1 MKPALITSESRDSRR
16 RRVPWFERY
25 VNILGPVVMIVALCL
40 VMAFVEPGFY
50 RVSNLMII
58 LQDAS
63 IYMVLAMGM
72 TLVITGRGI
81 DLSIGAIAALSA
93 VVMALLIKDL
103 GLNVF
108 AGMLVAVLVGVAC
121 GAANGFVITRVNVP
135 DLIATLSMDLVYRG
149 IALVLAA
156 GIVLSR
162 LPEPIPFL
170 GRGRIFD
177 VFPFP
182 ALIGIGTIGVG
193 LILYRFSSL
202 GRYAIA
208 IGGNTESAVLA
219 GIDVAR
225 HKLYQYMLM
234 GGLAG
239 FAGIMLTGRLNAIQA
254 TSGQG
259 LTLHTIAAVVV
270 GGTSLFGGRGSM
282 VGSLVGVLG
291 AVDGRQRSGQPEV
304 GFLLAAGCGRHHY
317 HCVGRLLQQPARR
330 RRNSGRLVPRTAPEQ
345 DRLLEAKLIHRQ
357 KGPCLGSLFELLIQG
372 VRSGTMPHQECCARL
387 GTCLKSCERRWMS

>member
-1 MKPALITSESRDSRR
+1 MNSALTADVARGSRR
-16 RRVPWFERY
+16 RQVPWFERY
-25 VNILGPVVMIVALCL
+25 VNILGPVVMIVLLCL
-40 VMAFVEPGFY
+40 VMAFLQPGFY
-50 RVSNLMII
+50 RLSNLMII

-93 VVMALLIKDL
+93 VVMALLIKDV
-103 GLNVF
+103 GLDVVS
-108 AGMLVAVLVGVAC
+108 GMLIALLVGVAC
-121 GAANGFVITRVNVP
+121 GAANGFVITRIHVP

-156 GIVLSR
+156 GVVLSR

-170 GRGRIFD
+170 GRGRLFD
-177 VFPFP
+177 VFPVP
-182 ALIGIGTIGVG
+182 ALIGIGTLGVG
-193 LILYRFSSL
+193 LLLYRYSSL

-282 VGSLVGVLG
+282 LGSLVGVLLLSMVINALVNLRLDFFWQQVAAG
-291 AVDGRQRSGQPEV
+291 IIIIVSV
-304 GFLLAAGCGRHHY
+304 GFY
-317 HCVGRLLQQPARR
+317 SSLQEGGGPLKGWLSGLRR
-330 RRNSGRLVPRTAPEQ
+330 RRFGTAKQ
-345 DRLLEAKLIHRQ
+345 N
-357 KGPCLGSLFELLIQG
+357 
-372 VRSGTMPHQECCARL
+372 
-387 GTCLKSCERRWMS
+387 

>member
-1 MKPALITSESRDSRR
+1 MTADAVRGSRR
-16 RRVPWFERY
+16 RQIPWYERY
-25 VNILGPVVMIVALCL
+25 VNILGPVVMIATLCL
-40 VMAFVEPGFY
+40 VMAFIEPGFF
-50 RVSNLMII
+50 RLSNLMII

-103 GLNVF
+103 GLNVV
-108 AGMLVAVLVGVAC
+108 AGMAIAVLVGVAC
-121 GAANGFVITRVNVP
+121 GAANGFVITRVHVP

-156 GIVLSR
+156 GVVLSR
-162 LPEPIPFL
+162 FPEPIPFL
-170 GRGRIFD
+170 GRGRLFD
-177 VFPFP
+177 LVPVA

-193 LILYRFSSL
+193 FLLYRYSAL

-208 IGGNTESAVLA
+208 IGGNTESAELA

-282 VGSLVGVLG
+282 LGSLVGVLLLSMVINALVNLRLDFFWQQVAAG
-291 AVDGRQRSGQPEV
+291 IIIIVSV
-304 GFLLAAGCGRHHY
+304 GFYSSLQGGGGALR
-317 HCVGRLLQQPARR
+317 VRLQWWRR
-330 RRNSGRLVPRTAPEQ
+330 RVLGAAKRT
-345 DRLLEAKLIHRQ
+345 
-357 KGPCLGSLFELLIQG
+357 
-372 VRSGTMPHQECCARL
+372 
-387 GTCLKSCERRWMS
+387 

>member
-1 MKPALITSESRDSRR
+1 MKSALTTDAARRSRR
-16 RRVPWFERY
+16 RQVPWYERY
-25 VNILGPVVMIVALCL
+25 VNILGPVVMIAVLCL
-40 VMAFVEPGFY
+40 VMAVIEPGFY
-50 RVSNLMII
+50 RLSNLMII

-108 AGMLVAVLVGVAC
+108 AGMLVAVLIGVAC
-121 GAANGFVITRVNVP
+121 GAANGFVITRVQVP

-170 GRGRIFD
+170 GRGRLFD
-177 VFPFP
+177 LVPVA
-182 ALIGIGTIGVG
+182 ALVGIGTLGVG
-193 LILYRFSSL
+193 FLLYRYSSL

-282 VGSLVGVLG
+282 LGSLVGVLLLSMVINALVNLRLDFFWQQVAAG
-291 AVDGRQRSGQPEV
+291 IIIIVSV
-304 GFLLAAGCGRHHY
+304 GFYSSLQGGGGALRW
-317 HCVGRLLQQPARR
+317 RLRGLRR
-330 RRNSGRLVPRTAPEQ
+330 RR
-345 DRLLEAKLIHRQ
+345 
-357 KGPCLGSLFELLIQG
+357 LG
-372 VRSGTMPHQECCARL
+372 AA
-387 GTCLKSCERRWMS
+387 ERI

>member
-1 MKPALITSESRDSRR
+1 MKPALNTSDARSSRR
-16 RRVPWFERY
+16 RQVPWFERY
-25 VNILGPVVMIVALCL
+25 VNILGPVVMIVVLCL
-40 VMAFVEPGFY
+40 VMAFIEPGFY

-162 LPEPIPFL
+162 LPEPIPYL

-182 ALIGIGTIGVG
+182 ALVGIGTIGVG

-282 VGSLVGVLG
+282 VGSLVGVLLLSMVVNALVNLRLDFFWQQVAAG
-291 AVDGRQRSGQPEV
+291 IIIIVSV
-304 GFLLAAGCGRHHY
+304 GFY
-317 HCVGRLLQQPARR
+317 SSLQEGGGTLGGWLRGLRR
-330 RRNSGRLVPRTAPEQ
+330 SRIGSSEQ
-345 DRLLEAKLIHRQ
+345 
-357 KGPCLGSLFELLIQG
+357 
-372 VRSGTMPHQECCARL
+372 T
-387 GTCLKSCERRWMS
+387 

>member
-1 MKPALITSESRDSRR
+1 MTIDAGRRSRR
-16 RRVPWFERY
+16 REIPWFERY
-25 VNILGPVVMIVALCL
+25 VNILGPVVMIATLCL
-40 VMAFVEPGFY
+40 VMLFVEPGFF
-50 RVSNLMII
+50 RISNLMII

-93 VVMALLIKDL
+93 VVMGLLIKDA
-103 GLNVF
+103 GFDVVS
-108 AGMLVAVLVGVAC
+108 GMLIAVLVGFAC
-121 GAANGFVITRVNVP
+121 GAVNGLVITKLNVP
-135 DLIATLSMDLVYRG
+135 DLIATLSMDLVFRG

-156 GIVLSR
+156 GVVLSR
-162 LPEPIPFL
+162 FPEPIPFL
-170 GRGRIFD
+170 GRGRLFD
-177 VFPFP
+177 LIPVA
-182 ALIGIGTIGVG
+182 ALVGVSALG
-193 LILYRFSSL
+193 LGFVLYRYSSI

-219 GIDVAR
+219 GINVAR

-239 FAGIMLTGRLNAIQA
+239 CAGIMLTGRLNAIQA

-282 VGSLVGVLG
+282 VGSLVGVLLLSMVVNALVNLRLDFFWQQVAAG
-291 AVDGRQRSGQPEV
+291 VIIIVSV
-304 GFLLAAGCGRHHY
+304 GFYSSLQDKNGSLK
-317 HCVGRLLQQPARR
+317 GRLRGMVSFGGAR
-330 RRNSGRLVPRTAPEQ
+330 S
-345 DRLLEAKLIHRQ
+345 
-357 KGPCLGSLFELLIQG
+357 
-372 VRSGTMPHQECCARL
+372 
-387 GTCLKSCERRWMS
+387 

>member
-1 MKPALITSESRDSRR
+1 MASALTMDVARRSRR

-25 VNILGPVVMIVALCL
+25 VNILGPVVMIATLCL
-40 VMAFVEPGFY
+40 VMAFVEPRFF
-50 RVSNLMII
+50 RISNLMII

-63 IYMVLAMGM
+63 IFMVLAMGM

-93 VVMALLIKDL
+93 VVMALLIKDV
-103 GLNVF
+103 GLNVVL
-108 AGMLVAVLVGVAC
+108 AMLIAVLIGVAC
-121 GAANGFVITRVNVP
+121 GAANGFVITRVRVP

-156 GIVLSR
+156 GVVLSR

-170 GRGRIFD
+170 GRGRLFD
-177 VFPFP
+177 LVPVP
-182 ALIGIGTIGVG
+182 ALVGIGTLGVG
-193 LILYRFSSL
+193 FLLYRYSAL

-239 FAGIMLTGRLNAIQA
+239 LAGIMLTGRLNAIQA

-282 VGSLVGVLG
+282 LGSLVGVLLLSMVINALVNLRLDFFWQQVAAG
-291 AVDGRQRSGQPEV
+291 IIIIVSV
-304 GFLLAAGCGRHHY
+304 GFYSSLQEGGGVLK
-317 HCVGRLLQQPARR
+317 GRLQGWRR
-330 RRNSGRLVPRTAPEQ
+330 RW
-345 DRLLEAKLIHRQ
+345 
-357 KGPCLGSLFELLIQG
+357 
-372 VRSGTMPHQECCARL
+372 L
-387 GTCLKSCERRWMS
+387 GTAEQT